1 MTGVQTCALP
11 ILSDV
16 YNIVTQKYTL
26 AEAIPAGI
34 NRGTDVLV
42 NYVKSLK
49 YVFTKEG
56 AKSVGGFVA
65 IANIFPSRWDWYEFW
80 MFTALLSI
88 KLGCG
93 NLLPIQALDRG
104 HVMFL
109 LYEVLTRRKPNGKF
123 MEYAQVAGMIVLFGL
138 IIFAN
143 GNDLFK
149 LFLK

>member
-1 MTGVQTCALP
+1 M
-11 ILSDV
+11 
-16 YNIVTQKYTL
+16 
-26 AEAIPAGI
+26 
-34 NRGTDVLV
+34 V

-49 YVFTKEG
+49 YVFTNEG

-88 KLGCG
+88 MLGFV
-93 NLLPIQALDRG
+93 NLLPIPALDGG

-109 LYEVLTRRKPNGKF
+109 LYEVVTRRKQNEKF
-123 MEYAQVAGMIVLFGL
+123 MEYAQVAGMIVLFVL

-143 GNDLFK
+143 GNDQIG
-149 LFLK
+149 